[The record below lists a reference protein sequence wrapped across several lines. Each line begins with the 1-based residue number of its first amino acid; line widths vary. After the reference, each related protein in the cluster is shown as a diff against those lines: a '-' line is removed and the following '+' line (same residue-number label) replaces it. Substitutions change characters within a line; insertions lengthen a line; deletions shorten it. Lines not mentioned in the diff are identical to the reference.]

1 MIKAIMFDTRQYDK
15 EFFVGECEKN
25 SVKLKTIEAKLNED
39 TVELA
44 KGYECVIVFVNDD
57 VNGTV
62 IERLAEGGTKL
73 IALRCAGYNNVDV
86 KAAFGKIHIVR
97 VPAYSPEA
105 VAEHAMALLLTSV
118 RKIHKSFIRTRD
130 FNFTLNGL
138 VGFNLHGKTAGV
150 VGTGKIGKRFI
161 DICRGFGMRVI
172 AYDPFPDTSAGI
184 EYVTLDSLFRESDVI
199 SLHCPLTK
207 DTKHLIN
214 ERSIGTM
221 KDGVVIVNT
230 SRGALIESEALI
242 EGIKK
247 KKIGGAC
254 LDVYEEESDLFF
266 EDLSGEIVE
275 DDVMARLLT
284 LPNVI
289 VTSHQG
295 FLTDEALSNIA
306 SVTVRNI
313 VRFFGEGVT
322 ENEICYLCENVGEC
336 RKDRKKR
343 CF

>member
-1 MIKAIMFDTRQYDK
+1 MIKAIMFDTRQYDA
-15 EFFVGECEKN
+15 EFFISECGRN
-25 SVKLKTIEAKLNED
+25 SIKLKTIEAKLNED

-44 KGYECVIVFVNDD
+44 NGYECVIVFVNDD
-57 VNGTV
+57 VNKAV
-62 IERLAEGGTKL
+62 IERLVAGGTKL
-73 IALRCAGYNNVDV
+73 IALRCAGFNNVDV

-105 VAEHAMALLLTSV
+105 VAEHAMAMLLTSV
-118 RKIHKSFIRTRD
+118 RKIHKSFNRTRD
-130 FNFTLNGL
+130 FNFSLNGL
-138 VGFNLHGKTAGV
+138 VGFNLHGKTAGI
-150 VGTGKIGKRFI
+150 VGTGKIGRCFI

-172 AYDPFPDTSAGI
+172 AYDPYPDISAEI
-184 EYVTLDSLFRESDVI
+184 EYVTLETLFRESDVI

-214 ERSIGTM
+214 EKSIRSM
-221 KDGVVIVNT
+221 KDGVIIVNT

-266 EDLSGEIVE
+266 EDLSGEIVN

-313 VRFFGEGVT
+313 IRFFSDGVA
-322 ENEICYLCENVGEC
+322 ENEICYLCENMNEC
-336 RKDRKKR
+336 RVDRKKR